1 MNKKTELMELVEAMQ
16 NDDSHIGDLCADII
30 RDLKFP
36 KLGTET
42 EQIQYL
48 MLVCKIYN
56 VKVALVDFL
65 EILLG
70 KAEAEEYQ
78 DTLLHTDSNEDEDGE

>member
-16 NDDSHIGDLCADII
+16 HDDSHIGDLCADII

-36 KLGTET
+36 MLGTE
-42 EQIQYL
+42 EQQISYL
-48 MLVCKIYN
+48 VFVCKKIDA
-56 VKVALVDFL
+56 KCALIDLL

-70 KAEAEEYQ
+70 KAEAEKYQ
-78 DTLLHTDSNEDEDGE
+78 DRLLHDENNEDEDGE

>member
-1 MNKKTELMELVEAMQ
+1 MNKKTELMKLAEAMRY
-16 NDDSHIGDLCADII
+16 DDSHIGDLCADIF

-36 KLGTET
+36 TLGTE
-42 EQIQYL
+42 EQQINYL
-48 MLVCKIYN
+48 MFVCRDYH

-78 DTLLHTDSNEDEDGE
+78 DRLLHDEDNEDEYGE